1 MNKRMKIQNT
11 AMERMK
17 GRGQKP
23 KRIIQA
29 ELAMTLLVFLVGCFI
44 PAAFAASTLTLPTD
58 TILIEEEA
66 FYGDQSLKEVVL
78 PEGIKRI
85 ENLGFAGST
94 VRKINLP
101 KSLTYIAD
109 NAFEGCRLETIS
121 AEKGTYAYQ
130 WCREHGYFTMYRALL
145 IGEETFWY
153 DRENTRF
160 RSDVDNMARM
170 LSQVYGPKGGKYTIN
185 KRYDRTYNQI
195 CSDIQNCL
203 GDAMIQDVSLFFI
216 TTHGNNSGDGEL
228 AMPDFSS
235 KEYLPF
241 DTLATWLTT
250 YVKGEVIV
258 IIQSCGS
265 GSAIYDT
272 AEGEMKGSGRKAG
285 LTFDPDAFNEAAI
298 RAFEKADTG
307 LLRHMEIADS
317 ELNPITEKGELKKS
331 TGDLRIPKYY
341 VLTASNHQEKSYG
354 MDYPDKGISYN
365 YFPKWLIEGIGTKN
379 QSPAD
384 ISPKDGVVTLEEI
397 YQYIKQYDTWPMK
410 WKDSAGNWHTDYQHV
425 QRYPVNSQYK
435 LFTFE

>member
-1 MNKRMKIQNT
+1 
-11 AMERMK
+11 MERLK
-17 GRGQKP
+17 GRRRRSE
-23 KRIIQA
+23 RIIQA
-29 ELAMTLLVFLVGCFI
+29 ELAITLLVFITECFI
-44 PAAFAASTLTLPTD
+44 PSAFATSTLTLPAN
-58 TILIEEEA
+58 TIIIQEEA
-66 FYGDQSLKEVVL
+66 FCGDRSLKEVVL

-109 NAFEGCRLETIS
+109 NAFDGCKLETIS

-130 WCREHGYFTMYRALL
+130 WCREHGYLTMYRALL

-160 RSDVDNMARM
+160 RSDVDNIAGM
-170 LSQVYGPKGGKYTIN
+170 LGRVRGPKGGKYTVN
-185 KRYDRTYNQI
+185 KRYDRTYEQI
-195 CSDIQNCL
+195 RSDIQNCL

-216 TTHGNNSGDGEL
+216 STHGNNSGDGEL

-235 KEYLPF
+235 PDSLPF
-241 DTLATWLTT
+241 DTLASWLTT

-272 AEGEMKGSGRKAG
+272 AGGETKGAGKKAG
-285 LTFDPDAFNEAAI
+285 LSFDPDAFNDAAI

-307 LLRHMEIADS
+307 LLERMEKADS
-317 ELNPITEKGELKKS
+317 ELIPITEKEKLKKS

-341 VLTASNHQEKSYG
+341 VLTASNHQELSFG
-354 MDYPDKGISYN
+354 MDYPDQGLSYN
-365 YFPKWLIEGIGTKN
+365 YFPKWLIEGVGTKN

-384 ISPKDGVVTLEEI
+384 VSPKDGVVTLEEL

-410 WKDSAGNWHTDYQHV
+410 WKDTAGNWHTDYQHV
-425 QRYPVNSQYK
+425 QRYPVNSQYQ
-435 LFTFE
+435 LFAFE